1 MADPVDIEELV
12 PAVKRALG
20 TVGLSGVLDP
30 DVYALTA
37 DALADVMLYTGSVF
51 GTKLLV
57 TDRDPDTN
65 APTKYATEREL
76 TLTETAVI
84 RAQAALN
91 RLFVVLRD
99 EKISESI
106 SDESQTYDWAK
117 SAQLLRDQL
126 KLLVDERN
134 KAIDALMSQGA
145 ALDSYESFVHVQ
157 DRWVSRRIEPWVDG
171 SGSDA
176 NTPFFFDQRFVP
188 WTP

>member
-1 MADPVDIEELV
+1 MADPVDIEVLV

-20 TVGLSGVLDP
+20 TVGLGSLTDA
-30 DVYALTA
+30 DVYDLTA

-51 GTKLLV
+51 GTKLVVLTRTAEGV
-57 TDRDPDTN
+57 PET
-65 APTKYATEREL
+65 YGTEREL

-99 EKISESI
+99 EKISERLA
-106 SDESQTYDWAK
+106 DESQVWEWAR

-134 KAIDALMSQGA
+134 KALDAMMAQGA
-145 ALDSYESFVHVQ
+145 ALDAYESFVASQ
-157 DRWVSRRIEPWVDG
+157 DSYVSQRIEPYLDRWGGGDVG
-171 SGSDA
+171 
-176 NTPFFFDQRFVP
+176 VP
-188 WTP
+188 VISSRSV